1 MSFHINW
8 ITAESF
14 PVDFPCMDFAAAMI
28 AFKRKP
34 VYRLEITPVRS

>member
-1 MSFHINW
+1 MSFHINLS
-8 ITAESF
+8 TAESF

-28 AFKRKP
+28 AFKP